1 MEPFFYLLHFYIFVE
16 IKKYNAMKRNLL
28 FASAF
33 IFGAGMIAQNQSIPQ
48 VSKANNV
55 AMPFNKVYYTGDEI
69 INMVK
74 PHNPY
79 VTNKASYEEIIGV
92 TTYDLQTNSSPR
104 RKIYNP
110 GDGTISAVWTYSET
124 YDVSASDRGTG
135 YNYFDGNAWGPQ
147 PTARLEASTRTG
159 WSSIVVTGSG
169 EEVVVNHQGTGP
181 LPMLKRTKGTGT
193 WTQGNVSSNLG
204 VDLIW
209 PRIDVGGPSN
219 NTLHVIAV
227 TAPSAFGG
235 PMVQGLDGALVYYR
249 SQDGGNT
256 WDIVDSI
263 LPGLDTTNF
272 ANSVQTKGYN
282 GDEYAIAAKGNTVAI
297 VVFDDWNDVVLMK
310 STDNGDTWTK
320 TIINDFMDN
329 PTASDTIQTS
339 DGSGSVIIDN
349 NGMVHVFY
357 GNMRVLDDDGFG
369 TGNTSY
375 FPGTNGI
382 MYWNESMGAAPGS
395 NSTNAVMITGALD
408 LDNNGQ
414 LDIVD
419 PQQIPAYFN
428 SLSSYPTAGID
439 ANGTIYLAYAALVEN
454 LNNGIQ
460 NYRHIYMM
468 KSSDGGNTWTTPVDV
483 NGNQGGA
490 GIHDFDECMYPSIA
504 DLVDTKVHLVYQQD
518 GEPGS
523 SVTGSGGNGTSD
535 DGDPF
540 SLNNIYYLSID
551 TNLTPSVSV
560 EEIKNKVGLRMY
572 PNPATEAVVLTV
584 NNANYS
590 YEIMDMTGRIVIA
603 NTVANKMNE
612 RIDISNLPTGMYF
625 VKVNTTLGSVIEKLE
640 IIK

>member
-1 MEPFFYLLHFYIFVE
+1 MSPLFLLPDFFYIC
-16 IKKYNAMKRNLL
+16 IKLKNFGHEKNLF
-28 FASAF
+28 FASAV
-33 IFGAGMIAQNQSIPQ
+33 ILCSSVLAQTNNIPQ
-48 VSKANNV
+48 VPASQNV
-55 AMPFNKVYYTGDEI
+55 AKPYNKVYYTGDEI

-74 PHNPY
+74 SPNPY
-79 VTNKASYEEIIGV
+79 VVNKASYEEIIGV

-104 RKIYNP
+104 RKIFNP

-135 YNYFDGNAWGPQ
+135 YNYFDGTAWGAQ
-147 PTARLEASTRTG
+147 PTARLESATRTG
-159 WSSIVVTGSG
+159 WSSIVVTGNG

-181 LPMLKRTKGTGT
+181 LPLLKRPKGTGA
-193 WTQGNVSSNLG
+193 WTEGNVTSNLG

-209 PRIDVGGPSN
+209 PRIAVGGSAN

-235 PMVQGLDGALVYYR
+235 PAVQGLDGALVYFR

-263 LPGLDTTNF
+263 LPGLDTSNF
-272 ANSVQTKGYN
+272 ANAVQTVGYN
-282 GDEYAIAAKGNTVAI
+282 GDEYAIAARGNTVAI

-320 TIINDFMDN
+320 TIINDFKDN
-329 PTASDTIQTS
+329 PVPNIDTLQTS

-349 NGMVHVFY
+349 NGMVHVWY
-357 GNMRVLDDDGFG
+357 GNMFVLDDDFTVSG
-369 TGNTSY
+369 TSY

-382 MYWNESMGAAPGS
+382 MYWNENMGAAPGS
-395 NSTNAVMITGALD
+395 NSTNAVMITGSLD
-408 LDNNGQ
+408 IDGNGQ
-414 LDIVD
+414 LDIID
-419 PQQIPAYFN
+419 PNSIPAYFA

-454 LNNGIQ
+454 LHNGIQ

-468 KSSDGGNTWTTPVDV
+468 KSSDGGNTWSNPVDV

-490 GIHDFDECMYPSIA
+490 GIHDFDECMYPTIA
-504 DLVDTKVHLVYQQD
+504 ELVDTKVHLVYQQD

-523 SVTGSGGNGTSD
+523 SVTGAGGNGTSD

-540 SLNNIYYLSID
+540 TLNNIYYLSID
-551 TNLTPSVSV
+551 SNLTPSVSV
-560 EEIKNKVGLRMY
+560 EEIKNKIGLKMY
-572 PNPATEAVVLTV
+572 PNPASETVTLNV
-584 NNANYS
+584 NNASYS
-590 YEIMDMTGRIVIA
+590 YEVLDMTGRVVIT
-603 NTVANKMNE
+603 NTVAGKIYETIN
-612 RIDISNLPTGMYF
+612 ISNLPAGIYF
-625 VKVNTTLGSVIEKLE
+625 VKINTSLGNIVEKLE

>member
-1 MEPFFYLLHFYIFVE
+1 LFLFIFVE
-16 IKKYNAMKRNLL
+16 TKKYYAMKRNLL

-33 IFGAGMIAQNQSIPQ
+33 LLSSGVFAQSNSVAQVPKSINIA
-48 VSKANNV
+48 K
-55 AMPFNKVYYTGDEI
+55 PFKKVYYKGDEI

-74 PHNPY
+74 SPNPY
-79 VTNKASYEEIIGV
+79 VINKASYEEVIGV

-104 RKIYNP
+104 RKIFNP
-110 GDGTISAVWTYSET
+110 GDGTLSAVWTYSES
-124 YDVSASDRGTG
+124 YDVSAGDRGTG
-135 YNYFDGNAWGPQ
+135 YNYYDGNSWGPQ

-159 WSSIVVTGSG
+159 WSSIVVTGAG
-169 EEVVVNHQGTGP
+169 EEVIVNHQGSGP
-181 LPMLKRTKGTGT
+181 LPMLKRTKGSGT
-193 WTQGNVSSNLG
+193 WTQGNVASNLG
-204 VDLIW
+204 IDLIW
-209 PRIDVGGPSN
+209 PRIAVGGSGN
-219 NTLHVIAV
+219 NTLHVIAL

-235 PMVQGLDGALVYYR
+235 PIVQGLDGALVYYR

-282 GDEYAIAAKGNTVAI
+282 GDEYGIAARGNTVAI
-297 VVFDDWNDVVLMK
+297 AVFDDWNDVVLLK

-329 PTASDTIQTS
+329 PTSTDTIQTS

-357 GNMRVLDDDGFG
+357 GNMYVLDDDGFG

-408 LDNNGQ
+408 LDNNGVI
-414 LDIVD
+414 DIID
-419 PQQIPAYFN
+419 PNSIPAYFN

-439 ANGTIYLAYAALVEN
+439 ANGNIYLAYAALVEN

-468 KSSDGGNTWTTPVDV
+468 KSTNGGNTWTTPVDV
-483 NGNQGGA
+483 NGNQAGA
-490 GIHDFDECMYPSIA
+490 GFHDFDECMYPSIA
-504 DLVDTKVHLVYQQD
+504 ELVDAKVHLIYQQD

-523 SVTGSGGNGTSD
+523 SVTGSSGSGTSD
-535 DGDPF
+535 DGDAF

-560 EEIKNKVGLRMY
+560 EEIKNKVGLRLY
-572 PNPATEAVVLTV
+572 PNPATESISLTV

-603 NTVANKMNE
+603 NTVANKINE
-612 RIDISNLPTGMYF
+612 KINLQSLPAGMYF
-625 VKVNTTLGSVIEKLE
+625 VKVNTSQGTVTEKLQ